1 MMDKVIDLLKNDRM
15 TIPRTLLFHYKELK
29 INEEEL
35 IFLCYLLN
43 EEKLFNPKKVALDLK
58 MDMMHVLE
66 LVELLSGKDLMKI
79 EVIKTGNIREDIINL
94 DSLYHKLAFFVVND
108 KIEVTDESNLFD
120 LFEKEFGRTLSPM
133 EFEIIK
139 GWLENHFSEELI
151 ICALKEA
158 VYNGV
163 FRLNYID
170 RILFEWKKKGIQ
182 TKEDV
187 EKNNREFGIKK
198 KVVKEDVFDYDWLNE
213 NE

>member
-1 MMDKVIDLLKNDRM
+1 MMDKVINLLKNDRM

-29 INEEEL
+29 IKEEEL
-35 IFLCYLLN
+35 ILLCYLLN
-43 EEKLFNPKKVALDLK
+43 EEKLFNPKKVALDLQ
-58 MDMMHVLE
+58 MDLMHVLE
-66 LVELLSGKDLMKI
+66 LVELLSSKDLIKI
-79 EVIKTGNIREDIINL
+79 DVVKTGNIREDVINL
-94 DSLYHKLAFFVVND
+94 DPLYHKLAFFIVND
-108 KIEVTDESNLFD
+108 KTEVTDESSLFD

-139 GWLENHFSEELI
+139 GWIENHFSEELI
-151 ICALKEA
+151 VCALKEA

-163 FRLNYID
+163 FRLSYID
-170 RILFEWKKKGIQ
+170 RILFEWRKKGIQ

-187 EKNNREFGIKK
+187 EKNNREFSIKK